1 MPEVGSALAVNF
13 SLVGNGERIF
23 RNQIERGVGA
33 AAVTKNDVQAAI
45 EAVFV
50 GVLCHLGLVRYRMTY
65 AEKNAALLPATAHRS
80 TAMAT
85 GYCYDASKKNATP
98 FKLEGLKN
106 NVTDAEVQT
115 FLTTATK
122 LKNEQPVV
130 SAFKSI
136 RRDRV

>member
-50 GVLCHLGLVRYRMTY
+50 GVLCPISVTPNTNNS
-65 AEKNAALLPATAHRS
+65 AKNVYLT
-80 TAMAT
+80 
-85 GYCYDASKKNATP
+85 CIASP
-98 FKLEGLKN
+98 
-106 NVTDAEVQT
+106 
-115 FLTTATK
+115 
-122 LKNEQPVV
+122 
-130 SAFKSI
+130 
-136 RRDRV
+136 